1 MPNTS
6 DALSPPTTACLGA
19 AKWIRPLQKSV
30 VLVVLSPLTQLASQL
45 RCATRRAGHK
55 EKTVFA
61 LMAGTGVDTTCAGWW
76 PRHCWS
82 GETTLPYGETEGA
95 RPPCG
100 PTSFHLYDTNSPCKS
115 DKKHGHSSTRVRR
128 QGAIANVDRCREYQ
142 TQP

>member
-19 AKWIRPLQKSV
+19 ANRIRPLQKSV
-30 VLVVLSPLTQLASQL
+30 VLVVLSPLTQRASQL

-82 GETTLPYGETEGA
+82 GKRL
-95 RPPCG
+95 C
-100 PTSFHLYDTNSPCKS
+100 PTAKPKALVRRVDPLSFHLYDTNSPCKS
-115 DKKHGHSSTRVRR
+115 DKKHGHSSTRVCR
-128 QGAIANVDRCREYQ
+128 QRAIANVDRCREYQ